1 MHVSPKVS
9 LIQLK
14 TSLVGSCHRDVLPE
28 RRRFVTTTD
37 IITLVALTV
46 LFAGFAATMAWAETL
61 TRRHCSAH
69 FRVDTSSQ
77 RKKRPF

>member
-1 MHVSPKVS
+1 M
-9 LIQLK
+9 
-14 TSLVGSCHRDVLPE
+14 
-28 RRRFVTTTD
+28 TTTD